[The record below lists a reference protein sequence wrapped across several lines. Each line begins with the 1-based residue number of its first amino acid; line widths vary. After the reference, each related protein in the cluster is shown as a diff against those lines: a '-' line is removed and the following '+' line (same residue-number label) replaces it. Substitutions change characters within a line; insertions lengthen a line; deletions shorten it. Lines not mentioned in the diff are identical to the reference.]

1 MAVSNKMEENYEG
14 KPQRPIL
21 RFLGNEKVGRI
32 PNEKFPLVI
41 IETISNFNM
50 TRILNEG
57 GNSCDIMYSKLFEKP
72 GLKREKLWPYEGSY
86 LQAFNNTV
94 TCLWGYAKL
103 MVTLGEGI
111 DTITIDI

>member
-72 GLKREKLWPYEGSY
+72 GLKREKLWPY
-86 LQAFNNTV
+86 
-94 TCLWGYAKL
+94 
-103 MVTLGEGI
+103 
-111 DTITIDI
+111 